1 MTTAG
6 KNRRSW
12 QLPWG
17 DAKNIRRGL
26 RNASRRPRSVR
37 LAPCVSP
44 FTARRL
50 PFAACSPLRTARGDP
65 FPLLSSRIRPYR
77 LLFYLFGTSRNV
89 FLIYYKR
96 SELPESIFYIATNA
110 RNFPKDRKQIYHI
123 FGKFRSIKNMNSN
136 YSEESEKFEI
146 RYTSFRVSPIDIDTY
161 FYSFGDFRRAES
173 IYISLFG
180 DSRELGTYYKY
191 ASE

>member
-50 PFAACSPLRTARGDP
+50 PFAARSPLCTARGDP

-77 LLFYLFGTSRNV
+77 PLFYSFGTSRNV
-89 FLIYYKR
+89 FI
-96 SELPESIFYIATNA
+96 
-110 RNFPKDRKQIYHI
+110 IYH
-123 FGKFRSIKNMNSN
+123 K
-136 YSEESEKFEI
+136 YSEFPETYPSSI
-146 RYTSFRVSPIDIDTY
+146 TIVRNSPKLY
-161 FYSFGDFRRAES
+161 S
-173 IYISLFG
+173 IYLQMLGIIRRIENRYIISSGKSDQL
-180 DSRELGTYYKY
+180 KI
-191 ASE
+191 

>member
-17 DAKNIRRGL
+17 DAKNTRRGL
-26 RNASRRPRSVR
+26 RNASRRPRSVC

-50 PFAACSPLRTARGDP
+50 PFTACSPLRTACGDP

-77 LLFYLFGTSRNV
+77 LLFYPFGTSRNV
-89 FLIYYKR
+89 SLIYYKY
-96 SELPESIFYIATNA
+96 SEFPEAISHLVTNA
-110 RNFPKDRKQIYHI
+110 RNYPKDRELMYHL
-123 FGKFRSIKNMNSN
+123 FGKLRLDRNIDSYLSG
-136 YSEESEKFEI
+136 ESERLEI
-146 RYTSFRVSPIDIDTY
+146 RYTAFRVSPIDIKIH
-161 FYSFGDFRRAES
+161 FYTFG
-173 IYISLFG
+173 
-180 DSRELGTYYKY
+180 
-191 ASE
+191 

>member
-26 RNASRRPRSVR
+26 RNASRRPRGVR

-50 PFAACSPLRTARGDP
+50 PFAARSPLCTARGDP

-77 LLFYLFGTSRNV
+77 PLFYPFGASRNV
-89 FLIYYKR
+89 SIIYYNR
-96 SELPESIFYIATNA
+96 PELPEAIFHMVTNA
-110 RNFPKDRKQIYHI
+110 RNHPKDRELMYHL
-123 FGKFRSIKNMNSN
+123 FGKLRSTRNMNSH
-136 YSEESEKFEI
+136 YSGVSEN
-146 RYTSFRVSPIDIDTY
+146 
-161 FYSFGDFRRAES
+161 
-173 IYISLFG
+173 L
-180 DSRELGTYYKY
+180 
-191 ASE
+191 

>member
-50 PFAACSPLRTARGDP
+50 PFAARSPLRTACGDP

-77 LLFYLFGTSRNV
+77 PLFYSFGTSRNV
-89 FLIYYKR
+89 SLIYYKY
-96 SELPESIFYIATNA
+96 SELPEAIFHLAIIA
-110 RNFPKDRKQIYHI
+110 RNYPKDRKLMYHL
-123 FGKFRSIKNMNSN
+123 FGKLRSDRNIDS
-136 YSEESEKFEI
+136 YLSGESEK
-146 RYTSFRVSPIDIDTY
+146 
-161 FYSFGDFRRAES
+161 
-173 IYISLFG
+173 L
-180 DSRELGTYYKY
+180 
-191 ASE
+191 

>member
-50 PFAACSPLRTARGDP
+50 PFAARSPLCTARGDP
-65 FPLLSSRIRPYR
+65 FPLLSSWIRPYR
-77 LLFYLFGTSRNV
+77 PLFHPFGTSRNV
-89 FLIYYKR
+89 SLIYYNHP
-96 SELPESIFYIATNA
+96 ELPEAIFHMVTNA
-110 RNFPKDRKQIYHI
+110 RNHPKDRELMYHL
-123 FGKFRSIKNMNSN
+123 FGKVRSTKNIDS
-136 YSEESEKFEI
+136 YLSEESEK
-146 RYTSFRVSPIDIDTY
+146 
-161 FYSFGDFRRAES
+161 
-173 IYISLFG
+173 L
-180 DSRELGTYYKY
+180 
-191 ASE
+191 

>member
-50 PFAACSPLRTARGDP
+50 PFAACSPLRTACGDP
-65 FPLLSSRIRPYR
+65 FPLLSSRIKPYR
-77 LLFYLFGTSRNV
+77 LLFYPFGTFRNV
-89 FLIYYKR
+89 LPIYYKR
-96 SELPESIFYIATNA
+96 SELPEAVFHLVTNS
-110 RNFPKDRKQIYHI
+110 RNFPKDRKPIYHL
-123 FGKFRSIKNMNSN
+123 FGKVRSIKNMNN
-136 YSEESEKFEI
+136 HYSGKSEK
-146 RYTSFRVSPIDIDTY
+146 
-161 FYSFGDFRRAES
+161 
-173 IYISLFG
+173 L
-180 DSRELGTYYKY
+180 
-191 ASE
+191 

>member
-44 FTARRL
+44 FMARRL
-50 PFAACSPLRTARGDP
+50 PFAACSPLCTARGDP

-77 LLFYLFGTSRNV
+77 PLFHPFGTSRDIS
-89 FLIYYKR
+89 LIYYKY
-96 SELPESIFYIATNA
+96 SEFPEAIFRLVTNA
-110 RNFPKDRKQIYHI
+110 RNYPKDRELMYHL
-123 FGKFRSIKNMNSN
+123 FGKVRLTKNIDRHF
-136 YSEESEKFEI
+136 SEESEKLEI
-146 RYTSFRVSPIDIDTY
+146 RYTSFREYPINIKIY
-161 FYSFGDFRRAES
+161 FYAFGDFRRVGN
-173 IYISLFG
+173 I
-180 DSRELGTYYKY
+180 
-191 ASE
+191 

>member
-26 RNASRRPRSVR
+26 RNASRSPRSVR

-50 PFAACSPLRTARGDP
+50 PFAACSPLRTACGDP

-77 LLFYLFGTSRNV
+77 PLFCPLGTSRNI
-89 FLIYYKR
+89 FLIYYKH
-96 SELPESIFYIATNA
+96 SEPPEAVFHLVTNA
-110 RNFPKDRKQIYHI
+110 RNYPKDRKSMYHL
-123 FGKFRSIKNMNSN
+123 FGKVRSIKNMNSHT
-136 YSEESEKFEI
+136 SGESEK
-146 RYTSFRVSPIDIDTY
+146 
-161 FYSFGDFRRAES
+161 
-173 IYISLFG
+173 L
-180 DSRELGTYYKY
+180 
-191 ASE
+191 

>member
-12 QLPWG
+12 QLPWD

-50 PFAACSPLRTARGDP
+50 PFADSSPLRTACGDP

-77 LLFYLFGTSRNV
+77 PLFHPFGTSRNV
-89 FLIYYKR
+89 LPTYYKR
-96 SELPESIFYIATNA
+96 SELPEAVFHLVINI
-110 RNFPKDRKQIYHI
+110 RNLPKDGKPIYHL
-123 FGKFRSIKNMNSN
+123 FGKLRSIKNMNSHT
-136 YSEESEKFEI
+136 SGESDELEI
-146 RYTSFRVSPIDIDTY
+146 RYTALRVSPIDINTY
-161 FYSFGDFRRAES
+161 FYIFGDFRRVGS
-173 IYISLFG
+173 I
-180 DSRELGTYYKY
+180 
-191 ASE
+191 

>member
-50 PFAACSPLRTARGDP
+50 PFAACSPLRTACGDP

-77 LLFYLFGTSRNV
+77 PLFYLLGTSRSV
-89 FLIYYKR
+89 FLVYYKR
-96 SELPESIFYIATNA
+96 SESTEAYSLSITYV
-110 RNFPKDRKQIYHI
+110 RNFSKDGKPIHHL
-123 FGKFRSIKNMNSN
+123 FGKLRSIKNMNSHT
-136 YSEESEKFEI
+136 SGVSEKLGI
-146 RYTSFRVSPIDIDTY
+146 RYTAFRVSPIDINTY
-161 FYSFGDFRRAES
+161 FYSFGDFR
-173 IYISLFG
+173 IVKNI
-180 DSRELGTYYKY
+180 
-191 ASE
+191 

>member
-26 RNASRRPRSVR
+26 RNASRRPRGVR

-50 PFAACSPLRTARGDP
+50 PFAARSPLRTACGDP
-65 FPLLSSRIRPYR
+65 FPLLSSRIRSYR
-77 LLFYLFGTSRNV
+77 PPFYPFGTSRNV
-89 FLIYYKR
+89 SPIYYKY
-96 SELPESIFYIATNA
+96 SELPETYSSSITIV
-110 RNFPKDRKQIYHI
+110 RNFPKLYSIWLQMLGIIRRIENQYIISSGKSDRLKI
-123 FGKFRSIKNMNSN
+123 
-136 YSEESEKFEI
+136 
-146 RYTSFRVSPIDIDTY
+146 
-161 FYSFGDFRRAES
+161 
-173 IYISLFG
+173 
-180 DSRELGTYYKY
+180 
-191 ASE
+191 

>member
-50 PFAACSPLRTARGDP
+50 PFAACSPLRTACGDP

-77 LLFYLFGTSRNV
+77 PLFHPFGTSRNV
-89 FLIYYKR
+89 LPIYYNR
-96 SELPESIFYIATNA
+96 SELSEAIFHLVAND
-110 RNFPKDRKQIYHI
+110 RNYPRDGEPIYHL
-123 FGKFRSIKNMNSN
+123 FGKPRPIKNIDRH
-136 YSEESEKFEI
+136 YSGDSEK
-146 RYTSFRVSPIDIDTY
+146 
-161 FYSFGDFRRAES
+161 
-173 IYISLFG
+173 L
-180 DSRELGTYYKY
+180 
-191 ASE
+191 

>member
-17 DAKNIRRGL
+17 DAKNIHRDL

-44 FTARRL
+44 FTARRH

-77 LLFYLFGTSRNV
+77 PLFHLFGTFRNV
-89 FLIYYKR
+89 LPTYYNC
-96 SELPESIFYIATNA
+96 SGFPEAILNLDTNT
-110 RNFPKDRKQIYHI
+110 RNYPKDRKLMYHL
-123 FGKFRSIKNMNSN
+123 FGKPRSTENMNS
-136 YSEESEKFEI
+136 YHPGESEK
-146 RYTSFRVSPIDIDTY
+146 
-161 FYSFGDFRRAES
+161 
-173 IYISLFG
+173 L
-180 DSRELGTYYKY
+180 
-191 ASE
+191 

>member
-44 FTARRL
+44 FTARRH
-50 PFAACSPLRTARGDP
+50 PFAACSPLRTACGDP
-65 FPLLSSRIRPYR
+65 FSLLSSRIRPYR
-77 LLFYLFGTSRNV
+77 LLFYSFGTSRNV
-89 FLIYYKR
+89 SPLYYQR
-96 SELPESIFYIATNA
+96 SELPESIFYIVTNA
-110 RNFPKDRKQIYHI
+110 RNYPKDRKLIYYL
-123 FGKFRSIKNMNSN
+123 FGKVRSDKNIGS
-136 YSEESEKFEI
+136 YLSEESEK
-146 RYTSFRVSPIDIDTY
+146 
-161 FYSFGDFRRAES
+161 
-173 IYISLFG
+173 L
-180 DSRELGTYYKY
+180 
-191 ASE
+191 

>member
-26 RNASRRPRSVR
+26 RNALRRPRGVR

-50 PFAACSPLRTARGDP
+50 PFAARSPLRTARGDP
-65 FPLLSSRIRPYR
+65 FSLLSSRIRPYR
-77 LLFYLFGTSRNV
+77 LLFYSFGISRNV
-89 FLIYYKR
+89 LTTYYKR
-96 SELPESIFYIATNA
+96 SELTEAISNPFTNA
-110 RNFPKDRKQIYHI
+110 RNFPKDRELMYHL
-123 FGKFRSIKNMNSN
+123 FGKVRSTKNIDSN
-136 YSEESEKFEI
+136 LSEESEK
-146 RYTSFRVSPIDIDTY
+146 
-161 FYSFGDFRRAES
+161 
-173 IYISLFG
+173 L
-180 DSRELGTYYKY
+180 
-191 ASE
+191 

>member
-44 FTARRL
+44 FMARRL
-50 PFAACSPLRTARGDP
+50 PFAACSPLCTARGDP

-77 LLFYLFGTSRNV
+77 LLFYPFGTSRNV
-89 FLIYYKR
+89 LPTYYKR
-96 SELPESIFYIATNA
+96 SELPEAIFHLVTNA
-110 RNFPKDRKQIYHI
+110 RNYPKDRKLMYHL
-123 FGKFRSIKNMNSN
+123 FGELRPDRNIGSYFSG
-136 YSEESEKFEI
+136 ESEK
-146 RYTSFRVSPIDIDTY
+146 
-161 FYSFGDFRRAES
+161 
-173 IYISLFG
+173 L
-180 DSRELGTYYKY
+180 
-191 ASE
+191 

>member
-17 DAKNIRRGL
+17 DAKNIRRGF
-26 RNASRRPRSVR
+26 RNVSRRPRSVR

-50 PFAACSPLRTARGDP
+50 PFAARSPLCTARGDP

-77 LLFYLFGTSRNV
+77 PLFCPFGTSRNV
-89 FLIYYKR
+89 SPIYYKR
-96 SELPESIFYIATNA
+96 SEFPEAIFHIATNA
-110 RNFPKDRKQIYHI
+110 RNYPKDIRPMYHL
-123 FGKFRSIKNMNSN
+123 FGKLRSIKNIDS
-136 YSEESEKFEI
+136 YLSEESEK
-146 RYTSFRVSPIDIDTY
+146 
-161 FYSFGDFRRAES
+161 
-173 IYISLFG
+173 L
-180 DSRELGTYYKY
+180 
-191 ASE
+191 

>member
-50 PFAACSPLRTARGDP
+50 PFAARSPLRTACGDP

-77 LLFYLFGTSRNV
+77 LLFRPFGTSRN
-89 FLIYYKR
+89 IPPTYYKR
-96 SELPESIFYIATNA
+96 SEFPEDIFHLVTNA
-110 RNFPKDRKQIYHI
+110 RNYPKNRKLMYHL
-123 FGKFRSIKNMNSN
+123 FGKPRSIKNMDRH
-136 YSEESEKFEI
+136 YSGDSEK
-146 RYTSFRVSPIDIDTY
+146 
-161 FYSFGDFRRAES
+161 
-173 IYISLFG
+173 L
-180 DSRELGTYYKY
+180 
-191 ASE
+191 

>member
-17 DAKNIRRGL
+17 DAKNTRRGF

-50 PFAACSPLRTARGDP
+50 PFAARSPLRTACGDP

-77 LLFYLFGTSRNV
+77 PLFHPFGTSRNV
-89 FLIYYKR
+89 LPTYYKH
-96 SELPESIFYIATNA
+96 SELPEAIFHLVTNA
-110 RNFPKDRKQIYHI
+110 RNYPKDRKPMRHF
-123 FGKFRSIKNMNSN
+123 FGKLRSTINMNSH
-136 YSEESEKFEI
+136 YSEESEKLETRDI
-146 RYTSFRVSPIDIDTY
+146 AFRVSPIDVNTY
-161 FYSFGDFRRAES
+161 FYIFGDFRRVGS
-173 IYISLFG
+173 I
-180 DSRELGTYYKY
+180 
-191 ASE
+191 

>member
-50 PFAACSPLRTARGDP
+50 PFAARSPLCTARGDS

-77 LLFYLFGTSRNV
+77 PLFHPFGTSRNV
-89 FLIYYKR
+89 SLIYYKR
-96 SELPESIFYIATNA
+96 SELSEAIFHLVINT
-110 RNFPKDRKQIYHI
+110 RNFPKNIKQIYHL
-123 FGKFRSIKNMNSN
+123 FGKLRSDKNTDN
-136 YSEESEKFEI
+136 YLSGESEKLET
-146 RYTSFRVSPIDIDTY
+146 RYTSSRESPIDIKIY
-161 FYSFGDFRRAES
+161 LYSFGDFRRAEN
-173 IYISLFG
+173 IYLSPFG
-180 DSRELGTYYKY
+180 DSRGLGTYYRCT
-191 ASE
+191 SE

>member
-50 PFAACSPLRTARGDP
+50 PFAARSPLCTARGDP

-77 LLFYLFGTSRNV
+77 PLFRPFGTSRNV
-89 FLIYYKR
+89 LTTYYKR
-96 SELPESIFYIATNA
+96 SELTEAISHPFTNA
-110 RNFPKDRKQIYHI
+110 RNYPKNRKLMYHL
-123 FGKFRSIKNMNSN
+123 FGKVRSDKNMNSH
-136 YSEESEKFEI
+136 YSGVSEK
-146 RYTSFRVSPIDIDTY
+146 
-161 FYSFGDFRRAES
+161 
-173 IYISLFG
+173 L
-180 DSRELGTYYKY
+180 
-191 ASE
+191 

>member
-6 KNRRSW
+6 KNRRSG

-26 RNASRRPRSVR
+26 RNASRRPRGVR

-50 PFAACSPLRTARGDP
+50 PFAARSPLCTARGDP
-65 FPLLSSRIRPYR
+65 FPLLSSQIRPYR

-89 FLIYYKR
+89 SLIYYKY
-96 SELPESIFYIATNA
+96 SELPEAIFYLVTNA
-110 RNFPKDRKQIYHI
+110 RNYPKNRKLMYHLFGELRSDRNIDSYLP
-123 FGKFRSIKNMNSN
+123 G
-136 YSEESEKFEI
+136 ESEK
-146 RYTSFRVSPIDIDTY
+146 
-161 FYSFGDFRRAES
+161 
-173 IYISLFG
+173 L
-180 DSRELGTYYKY
+180 
-191 ASE
+191 

>member
-50 PFAACSPLRTARGDP
+50 PFAACSPLRTACGDP
-65 FPLLSSRIRPYR
+65 FPLLSSRIRPYQP
-77 LLFYLFGTSRNV
+77 LFHPFGTFRNI

-96 SELPESIFYIATNA
+96 SELPETIFHLVTDA
-110 RNFPKDRKQIYHI
+110 RNYPKDIKTMRHF
-123 FGKFRSIKNMNSN
+123 FGKLRSTKNMNSH
-136 YSEESEKFEI
+136 YSEESEKLETRDI
-146 RYTSFRVSPIDIDTY
+146 AFRVSPIDVNTY
-161 FYSFGDFRRAES
+161 FYSFGDFRRFRS
-173 IYISLFG
+173 I
-180 DSRELGTYYKY
+180 
-191 ASE
+191 

>member
-17 DAKNIRRGL
+17 DTKNIRRGL

-50 PFAACSPLRTARGDP
+50 PFAACSPLRTACGDP

-77 LLFYLFGTSRNV
+77 PLFHPFGTSRSV
-89 FLIYYKR
+89 SLIYYKR
-96 SELPESIFYIATNA
+96 SEIPGTYSSSITIV
-110 RNFPKDRKQIYHI
+110 RKFPKLYSIWLQMLGIIRRIENRCIISSGNSDRLKI
-123 FGKFRSIKNMNSN
+123 
-136 YSEESEKFEI
+136 
-146 RYTSFRVSPIDIDTY
+146 
-161 FYSFGDFRRAES
+161 
-173 IYISLFG
+173 
-180 DSRELGTYYKY
+180 
-191 ASE
+191 

>member
-50 PFAACSPLRTARGDP
+50 PFAACSPLRTACGDP

-77 LLFYLFGTSRNV
+77 PLFCLFGTFRSIS
-89 FLIYYKR
+89 LIYYNH
-96 SELPESIFYIATNA
+96 SELPEAIFHLVTNA
-110 RNFPKDRKQIYHI
+110 RNFPKDRKSMYYL
-123 FGKFRSIKNMNSN
+123 FGKVRLTENMNSHH
-136 YSEESEKFEI
+136 SGESEN
-146 RYTSFRVSPIDIDTY
+146 
-161 FYSFGDFRRAES
+161 
-173 IYISLFG
+173 L
-180 DSRELGTYYKY
+180 
-191 ASE
+191 

>member
-50 PFAACSPLRTARGDP
+50 PFAASSPLRTARGDP

-77 LLFYLFGTSRNV
+77 LLFCPFGTSRNV
-89 FLIYYKR
+89 LPTYYKR
-96 SELPESIFYIATNA
+96 SELPETYSSSITIV
-110 RNFPKDRKQIYHI
+110 RNFSKDGKPIHHL
-123 FGKFRSIKNMNSN
+123 FGKLRSIKNMNSHT
-136 YSEESEKFEI
+136 SGVSEKLGV
-146 RYTSFRVSPIDIDTY
+146 RYTSFRETPIDINTY
-161 FYSFGDFRRAES
+161 FYSFGNFRKAKN
-173 IYISLFG
+173 I
-180 DSRELGTYYKY
+180 
-191 ASE
+191 

>member
-26 RNASRRPRSVR
+26 RNASRRSRSVR

-50 PFAACSPLRTARGDP
+50 PFAACSPLRTACGDP
-65 FPLLSSRIRPYR
+65 FSLLSSWIRPYR
-77 LLFYLFGTSRNV
+77 PLFHPFGTSRNI

-96 SELPESIFYIATNA
+96 SELPENISHIVTNA
-110 RNFPKDRKQIYHI
+110 RNYPKDRMIIYHL
-123 FGKFRSIKNMNSN
+123 FGKVRSTKNINSHT
-136 YSEESEKFEI
+136 SGESEKLEI
-146 RYTSFRVSPIDIDTY
+146 RDTDFRVSPINIKIQLY
-161 FYSFGDFRRAES
+161 IFGYFRRVKS
-173 IYISLFG
+173 IYFPLFG
-180 DSRELGTYYKY
+180 YFRGLGTYYGY

>member
-50 PFAACSPLRTARGDP
+50 PFAARSPLCTARGDP

-77 LLFYLFGTSRNV
+77 SLFLLVRNFPKRIHYPSQVFGISRNV
-89 FLIYYKR
+89 SLIYYNR
-96 SELPESIFYIATNA
+96 PELPEAIFHIVTNA
-110 RNFPKDRKQIYHI
+110 RNYPKDRKSIDHL
-123 FGKFRSIKNMNSN
+123 FGKVRSTKNMNSHH
-136 YSEESEKFEI
+136 SGVSEK
-146 RYTSFRVSPIDIDTY
+146 
-161 FYSFGDFRRAES
+161 
-173 IYISLFG
+173 L
-180 DSRELGTYYKY
+180 
-191 ASE
+191 

>member
-26 RNASRRPRSVR
+26 RNALRRPRGVR

-50 PFAACSPLRTARGDP
+50 PFAARSPLRTARGDP
-65 FPLLSSRIRPYR
+65 FSLLSSRIRPYR
-77 LLFYLFGTSRNV
+77 LLFYPFGTSRNV
-89 FLIYYKR
+89 SIIYYNR
-96 SELPESIFYIATNA
+96 PELSEAIFYLVTNA
-110 RNFPKDRKQIYHI
+110 RNYPKDRKLMYHL
-123 FGKFRSIKNMNSN
+123 FGKLRSDRNIDS
-136 YSEESEKFEI
+136 YLSGESEK
-146 RYTSFRVSPIDIDTY
+146 
-161 FYSFGDFRRAES
+161 
-173 IYISLFG
+173 L
-180 DSRELGTYYKY
+180 
-191 ASE
+191 

>member
-26 RNASRRPRSVR
+26 RNASRRPRGVR

-50 PFAACSPLRTARGDP
+50 PFAARSTLCTARGDP
-65 FPLLSSRIRPYR
+65 FLLLSSRIRPYR
-77 LLFYLFGTSRNV
+77 PLFYLFGTSRNV
-89 FLIYYKR
+89 FIIYHKY
-96 SELPESIFYIATNA
+96 SELPETFSSSNTSI
-110 RNFPKDRKQIYHI
+110 RNFPKRIPHLLQSS
-123 FGKFRSIKNMNSN
+123 GTPRSYIQSVYKC
-136 YSEESEKFEI
+136 SEFPE
-146 RYTSFRVSPIDIDTY
+146 
-161 FYSFGDFRRAES
+161 G
-173 IYISLFG
+173 
-180 DSRELGTYYKY
+180 
-191 ASE
+191 

>member
-50 PFAACSPLRTARGDP
+50 SFAACSPLRTACGDP

-77 LLFYLFGTSRNV
+77 PLFHPFGTFRNI
-89 FLIYYKR
+89 FLIYYKH
-96 SELPESIFYIATNA
+96 SEFPEAIFHLVTNA
-110 RNFPKDRKQIYHI
+110 RNYPNDRKPMYHL
-123 FGKFRSIKNMNSN
+123 FGKVRSIENMNNHHSG
-136 YSEESEKFEI
+136 ESDK
-146 RYTSFRVSPIDIDTY
+146 
-161 FYSFGDFRRAES
+161 
-173 IYISLFG
+173 L
-180 DSRELGTYYKY
+180 
-191 ASE
+191 

>member
-26 RNASRRPRSVR
+26 RNASRRPRGVR

-44 FTARRL
+44 FTARQL
-50 PFAACSPLRTARGDP
+50 PFAARSPLCTARGDP

-77 LLFYLFGTSRNV
+77 PLFYSFGISRSV
-89 FLIYYKR
+89 FLIYYIY
-96 SELPESIFYIATNA
+96 SELSEAIFHLVTNA
-110 RNFPKDRKQIYHI
+110 RNYPKNRKLMYHL
-123 FGKFRSIKNMNSN
+123 FGKLRSAKNMNSH
-136 YSEESEKFEI
+136 YSGVSEK
-146 RYTSFRVSPIDIDTY
+146 
-161 FYSFGDFRRAES
+161 
-173 IYISLFG
+173 L
-180 DSRELGTYYKY
+180 
-191 ASE
+191 

>member
-77 LLFYLFGTSRNV
+77 PLFHPFGTSRSV
-89 FLIYYKR
+89 SLIYYKH
-96 SELPESIFYIATNA
+96 SELPEVIFYLVTNT
-110 RNFPKDRKQIYHI
+110 RNYPKDGKPIYHL
-123 FGKFRSIKNMNSN
+123 FGKVRSIKNMNRH
-136 YSEESEKFEI
+136 YSEESEKLETK
-146 RYTSFRVSPIDIDTY
+146 YTAFRGSPIDINTY
-161 FYSFGDFRRAES
+161 FYIFGDFRRAER
-173 IYISLFG
+173 I
-180 DSRELGTYYKY
+180 
-191 ASE
+191 